1 MKAIDPWTL
10 PARTGS
16 AYPPPFDEPVRNREK
31 RALGDPFGLQNFGAN
46 LVRMPPG
53 TESSQRHWHSRQDE
67 LVMVL
72 EGELVLVT
80 DEGEQVMTRGMVAGF
95 PAARPDGHKLV
106 NRSGKDAVYLEI
118 GDRMPGDATDYPDID
133 MLSEA
138 TAGARRFIRRD
149 GTPY

>member
-10 PARTGS
+10 PATTGS

-80 DEGEQVMTRGMVAGF
+80 DEGEQTMTPGMVAGF
-95 PAARPDGHKLV
+95 PAVRPDGHKLV
-106 NRSGKDAVYLEI
+106 NQSGKDAVYLEI

-133 MLSEA
+133 MLSESA
-138 TAGARRFIRRD
+138 AGARRFTRRD

>member
-16 AYPPPFDEPVRNREK
+16 GYPPPFDEPVRNREK

-46 LVRMPPG
+46 LVRLPPG
-53 TESSQRHWHSRQDE
+53 AESSQRHWHSRQDE

-80 DEGEQVMTRGMVAGF
+80 DGGEQAMTPGMVAGF
-95 PAARPDGHKLV
+95 PAAASDGHKLV
-106 NRSGKDAVYLEI
+106 NRTGQDAVYLEI
-118 GDRMPGDATDYPDID
+118 GDRMPGDATTYPGID
-133 MLSEA
+133 MLSVPAE
-138 TAGARRFIRRD
+138 GGRRFTRKD

>member
-1 MKAIDPWTL
+1 MKAIDPRTL

-46 LVRMPPG
+46 LVRLPPG

-67 LVMVL
+67 LVMVM

-80 DEGEQVMTRGMVAGF
+80 DDGEQTMTPGTVAGF
-95 PAARPDGHKLV
+95 PAGTPDGHKLV
-106 NRSGKDAVYLEI
+106 NRSSQDAVYLEI
-118 GDRMPGDATDYPDID
+118 GDRMPGDASTYSDID
-133 MLSEA
+133 MRSLASE
-138 TAGARRFIRRD
+138 GARRFIHKD